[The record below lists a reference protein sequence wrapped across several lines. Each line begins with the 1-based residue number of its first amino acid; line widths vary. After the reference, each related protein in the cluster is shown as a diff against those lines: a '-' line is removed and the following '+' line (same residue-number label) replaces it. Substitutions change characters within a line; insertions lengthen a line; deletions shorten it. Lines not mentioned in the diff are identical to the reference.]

1 MIKLSD
7 DTKEILSYAIK
18 YCDLVDIKTLMVD
31 KEGLRAK
38 QDEKAVYLI
47 EPGDFDFLE
56 FDTFYTNRVQSLAS
70 KIEMF
75 EKSKIDYTIH
85 ADLKTLQDD
94 TTIVFKLKISGN
106 RTKVNFGTSIV
117 TEKGLPKRI
126 KDPEYYS
133 FTLNTEDLKVLKDGI
148 SAMGAKEFKLY
159 TTEEN
164 SIDCEITDME
174 KDVLTQNISDSFNK
188 LHEDSEDSFE
198 VKYNFKILSPL
209 LNEAAKDKDKIKIKI
224 TRKGIMALKIS
235 GLSMYIFPESD

>member
-18 YCDLVDIKTLMVD
+18 YCALVDIKTLMVD
-31 KEGLRAK
+31 KKGLRAK

-56 FDTFYTNRVQSLAS
+56 FDTFYTNRIQSLS
-70 KIEMF
+70 PKIKMF
-75 EKSKIDYTIH
+75 EKSKIDYEIH
-85 ADLKTLQDD
+85 ADLKTLEDD
-94 TTIVFKLKISGN
+94 TTVVSKLKLSGG
-106 RTKVNFGTSIV
+106 RTKVNFNTSMV
-117 TEKGLPKRI
+117 TEKGLPKRM

-133 FTLNTEDLKVLKDGI
+133 FTLNSEDLKVLKEGI

-164 SIDCEITDME
+164 GIDCEITDIE
-174 KDVLTQNISDSFNK
+174 QDVLTQNIAESFNK

-209 LNEAAKDKDKIKIKI
+209 LNEAAREKDKVKIKI
-224 TRKGIMALKIS
+224 TRKGIMALKIN